1 MIVAFWCGMKL
12 AMIAIRFVAGKFR
25 LDGLSNTFLFH
36 LFHQESDLPSTMHT
50 DSGPVKKRSKLVLPA
65 PQISNEELE
74 DVVKLSH
81 ASQIARQQ
89 AEETG
94 GDASQVRRL
103 RQRHR

>member
-1 MIVAFWCGMKL
+1 MPA
-12 AMIAIRFVAGKFR
+12 
-25 LDGLSNTFLFH
+25 
-36 LFHQESDLPSTMHT
+36 TMQA
-50 DSGPVKKRSKLVLPA
+50 DSGPVKKRSKLVLPS

-94 GDASQVRRL
+94 GDASQVTVGTTFPGKKKAYFSSK
-103 RQRHR
+103 